1 MIGYFRE
8 RRRVRQDAIALLMAM
23 PGKEAWLE
31 ARARGKDFDG
41 RSDDERMHWWRVA
54 GRLDRML
61 EINWQPDTATRWL
74 ESPTT

>member
-8 RRRVRQDAIALLMAM
+8 RRRVRQDAIVLMLSM

-41 RSDDERMHWWRVA
+41 RTDDDRMHWWRVSHYIDRA
-54 GRLDRML
+54 LDIDWM
-61 EINWQPDTATRWL
+61 PDTATRWL